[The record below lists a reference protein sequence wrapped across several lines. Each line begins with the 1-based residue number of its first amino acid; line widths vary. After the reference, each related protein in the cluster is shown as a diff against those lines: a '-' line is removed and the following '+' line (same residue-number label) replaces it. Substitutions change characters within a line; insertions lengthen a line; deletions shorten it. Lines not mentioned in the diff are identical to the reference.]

1 MNVETFKIIKN
12 SPELSVLSDDMVNLI
27 NLLSSG
33 KKMFKNNQKVNN
45 KILKNPKM
53 QLLKDKIEN
62 KVNLVL
68 NKLSEMNISNL
79 LSEFL
84 ENLGKINKEE
94 YICVQR
100 TFYIKIQADINFAK
114 IYLEFFKIISRIY
127 EQVCN
132 YSSEYFYSLL
142 ETKFKADYLGLA
154 IPEEFLFLEE
164 FNDESKRNNHLII
177 LRTMININMLTAP
190 LKTLIDK
197 TLLEQNYHYSD
208 IYFWFQNEELTNEQK
223 EIISKKTINTE
234 LPMREKVLLDN
245 LLGKKMV
252 NTQKVETTNSKPIVK
267 KISNDTLKLEIENIV
282 EEYLLL
288 ESFDPIVEFIKD
300 SCKDALTK
308 NKFCQYT
315 FIKYFEGSSET
326 CTKVLELMKN
336 LVKKQILF
344 KSNLSRGL
352 LLIHSN
358 WHDLSLDFSTPG
370 KKMKELLLFLKN
382 MGITKSLESL
392 LKEYKIEFVESI

>member
-33 KKMFKNNQKVNN
+33 KKIFKNNQKVNN

-84 ENLGKINKEE
+84 ENLGKMNKEE

-127 EQVCN
+127 EKVCK

-142 ETKFKADYLGLA
+142 ETKFKADYLGIA

-164 FNDESKRNNHLII
+164 FSDESKRNNHLII
-177 LRTMININMLTAP
+177 LRTMININMLTTP

-197 TLLEQNYHYSD
+197 TLLEQNYNYSD
-208 IYFWFQNEELTNEQK
+208 IYFWFQNEELNNEQK

-245 LLGKKMV
+245 LLGKKIV
-252 NTQKVETTNSKPIVK
+252 NTPKVEISNSKPIVK

-288 ESFDPIVEFIKD
+288 ESFDP
-300 SCKDALTK
+300 
-308 NKFCQYT
+308 
-315 FIKYFEGSSET
+315 
-326 CTKVLELMKN
+326 
-336 LVKKQILF
+336 LV
-344 KSNLSRGL
+344 
-352 LLIHSN
+352 
-358 WHDLSLDFSTPG
+358 
-370 KKMKELLLFLKN
+370 
-382 MGITKSLESL
+382 
-392 LKEYKIEFVESI
+392 

>member
-12 SPELSVLSDDMVNLI
+12 CPELSVLSDDMVNLI

-33 KKMFKNNQKVNN
+33 KKMFKNNLKENN
-45 KILKNPKM
+45 KILKNPKI
-53 QLLKDKIEN
+53 QLLKDKVEN

-68 NKLSEMNISNL
+68 NKLSEINIYNL

-84 ENLGKINKEE
+84 DNLGKMNKEE

-127 EQVCN
+127 QQVCN
-132 YSSEYFYSLL
+132 YSSDYFYLLL
-142 ETKFKADYLGLA
+142 ENKFKADYLGIDL
-154 IPEEFLFLEE
+154 PEEFAFLEE
-164 FNDESKRNNHLII
+164 FSDEAKRNNHLII
-177 LRTMININMLTAP
+177 LRTMININMLTTP

-208 IYFWFQNEELTNEQK
+208 IYFWFQNEELNNDQK
-223 EIISKKTINTE
+223 EIIKKKTINTE
-234 LPMREKVLLDN
+234 LPLREKILLDN
-245 LLGKKMV
+245 LIGKKTESV
-252 NTQKVETTNSKPIVK
+252 QKTYAQKSNVK
-267 KISNDTLKLEIENIV
+267 KFNTDTLKLEIENIV
-282 EEYLLL
+282 EEYLIM
-288 ESFDPIVEFIKD
+288 ESFDAIAEFIKD

-308 NKFCQYT
+308 NKFCQFT
-315 FIKYFEGSSET
+315 FIKYFESSSDT
-326 CTKVLELMKN
+326 CAKILELMKG

-358 WHDLSLDFSTPG
+358 WNDLSLDFSTPG
-370 KKMKELLLFLKN
+370 KKMKELLIFLKN
-382 MGITKSLESL
+382 MGITKALESL